1 MDDAAEKGMN
11 QDTSGDE
18 TWQEATKRGNTAKVI
33 CSGWLGPSISFVKFF
48 FFTLLVWQVGSKSWV
63 LEREPKKQAGRFV
76 CRCHCI
82 YGLMDN

>member
-48 FFTLLVWQVGSKSWV
+48 FFYPVGLASWFKK
-63 LEREPKKQAGRFV
+63 LGAGERTQKTGR
-76 CRCHCI
+76 
-82 YGLMDN
+82 